1 MRRNYAIILQMAKDF
16 EIIGEITNVETVAVG
31 SSIRV
36 IKRLRRF
43 YGDGRWRKLKGIA
56 KVKLPDGTIC
66 KAEVHWYEASSVGRK
81 EIKIKRILS

>member
-1 MRRNYAIILQMAKDF
+1 MAKDF

-43 YGDGRWRKLKGIA
+43 YGDGRWRKLKGVS

-66 KAEVHWYEASSVGRK
+66 KAEVHWYEMSSVGRK
-81 EIKIKRILS
+81 EYKIKRILS

>member
-1 MRRNYAIILQMAKDF
+1 MVKDF
-16 EIIGEITNVETVAVG
+16 EIIGEITNAEIIAVG

-43 YGDGRWRKLKGIA
+43 YGKGRWRKLKGTA

-66 KAEVHWYEASSVGRK
+66 KAEVHWYEMSKVGKK
-81 EIKIKRILS
+81 ECKIKQILS